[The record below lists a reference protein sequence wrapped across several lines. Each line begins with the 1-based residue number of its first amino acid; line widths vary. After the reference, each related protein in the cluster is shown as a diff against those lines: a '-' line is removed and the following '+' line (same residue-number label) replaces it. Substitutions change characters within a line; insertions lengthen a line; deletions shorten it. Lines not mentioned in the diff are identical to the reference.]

1 MRVSI
6 IIIITLFDKKH
17 EINQLTPSNIGLTST
32 LIIGGNDDLFYEKQI
47 RIVQNWKDYINFI
60 LSTNLPSQKQSFPK
74 KENKNNLFSRS
85 FGADNKNLMWGKTV
99 NRLFRFYF

>member
-47 RIVQNWKDYINFI
+47 RIVQN
-60 LSTNLPSQKQSFPK
+60 
-74 KENKNNLFSRS
+74 
-85 FGADNKNLMWGKTV
+85 
-99 NRLFRFYF
+99 